1 MFLHF
6 CASIKDGRISSQKF
20 FGQWKTHCPKTHSQH
35 FTRRLESAP
44 RHWPSHPSSSSQH
57 LKNVG
62 GLRLWARR
70 FFFPTW
76 FVKNIARSLQADTKF
91 WLNNFVTIHFL
102 SFLPA
107 THCHLVQCPRLS
119 VRATWKSDNSTW
131 HTVTP
136 YQRKQNKSPLL
147 HASLTSSFYCQRRDP
162 TNEKGCS
169 ICATKVNHSMARN
182 NAGGKN
188 DKMAQKKYDY
198 AWWCMNDIVG
208 DENDDDHHHQH
219 HHELIIIMT
228 MMMIMK
234 IDEAYDE

>member
-1 MFLHF
+1 MGRVLQQAHLDTPAVGSRHQRFNVSALLRLNQGWPHLQSKIFWPMKNTLPQDPFPTLHKAPRKCTKALTF
-6 CASIKDGRISSQKF
+6 TSKF
-20 FGQWKTHCPKTHSQH
+20 FK
-35 FTRRLESAP
+35 SAP
-44 RHWPSHPSSSSQH
+44 EKCWRAAAMSTS
-57 LKNVG
+57 V
-62 GLRLWARR
+62 
-70 FFFPTW
+70 FFPTW

-162 TNEKGCS
+162 TNEKGCR
-169 ICATKVNHSMARN
+169 ICTTKVNHSMARN

-188 DKMAQKKYDY
+188 DKMAQKKYDD
-198 AWWCMNDIVG
+198 A
-208 DENDDDHHHQH
+208 
-219 HHELIIIMT
+219 
-228 MMMIMK
+228 
-234 IDEAYDE
+234 